1 MLRIWRLV
9 RRQISD
15 DSSLSK
21 SYSVTTS
28 SSPPP
33 PHTHTLLSLFS
44 FFSPCGRG
52 KVLDEAG
59 DGLVGILL
67 VAALFILLVADGAAA
82 LFLLYRPQAPAIAMM
97 AVQLPSFASC
107 NGTVSDFA
115 VTSSAA
121 SSSPVQTITVPASG
135 PSPAAVLQ
143 PARSWRRWARW
154 RCSKNSRS
162 NSSSRWRHRR

>member
-1 MLRIWRLV
+1 MRN
-9 RRQISD
+9 
-15 DSSLSK
+15 K
-21 SYSVTTS
+21 
-28 SSPPP
+28 
-33 PHTHTLLSLFS
+33 
-44 FFSPCGRG
+44 G

-107 NGTVSDFA
+107 NGTVSNFA

-143 PARSWRRWARW
+143 PARPRRRWARW

-162 NSSSRWRHRR
+162 NSRWRHRR